1 MKVSPVSRRPEPG
14 TRPRFRHVLTAVSI
28 AVLAA
33 GMAVPTAVA
42 YESPTPSETMTATP
56 SSTASSTAS
65 ESATAT
71 PSSTASPTA
80 SESPTV
86 TPSATASPTATPAL
100 VNSAVP
106 TPGPVPTTCAG
117 PTVNS
122 DGNITFCLSAPQAT
136 VVELNFQNMFGLSP
150 AADAFAMSA
159 TTEGLWYLTVIPPAG
174 ANWYGYNFTV
184 NGAHVADPLNRNIWT
199 GTPGSFSRI
208 GAWSMVMVPGR
219 SAQYIA
225 QTNVTHGA
233 VSTIDYYSPLGQ
245 TQRRMT
251 VYTPPGYNGSKKYP
265 VLYLLHGA
273 GGNDTDWTVD
283 MRVNYILDN
292 LIAQRKASP
301 MIVVMPD
308 TNVGTNPSTTITE
321 DQFIN
326 DELLRTI
333 IPYIEHNYRT
343 LPGAKNRALAG
354 LSAGSFHSRNGLF
367 HAPTQFSY
375 YGFFS
380 NGGMTTAQI
389 TDLAVN
395 HRTLINKVVRAQRAG
410 DIKEIWITQGDEEP
424 QAIPGLD
431 IRLQPTLNFYDQNRI
446 KYTYVPGTDIDA
458 IYGHVW
464 DTWRKSI
471 FAFAPT
477 LFHR

>member
-1 MKVSPVSRRPEPG
+1 MEV
-14 TRPRFRHVLTAVSI
+14 RFRRLVAVVTTA
-28 AVLAA
+28 LLCAA
-33 GMAVPTAVA
+33 LVVVAGAGTPASASSKVFGVA
-42 YESPTPSETMTATP
+42 YQAPAPASTP
-56 SSTASSTAS
+56 
-65 ESATAT
+65 
-71 PSSTASPTA
+71 
-80 SESPTV
+80 
-86 TPSATASPTATPAL
+86 
-100 VNSAVP
+100 VNSATP

-122 DGNITFCLSAPQAT
+122 DGTITFCLSAPQAT
-136 VVELNFQNMFGLSP
+136 VVKLNFQNMFGLSP

-159 TTEGLWYLTVIPPAG
+159 TTGGLWYLTVIPPAG

-199 GTPGSFSRI
+199 GTPGSFSAI

-219 SAQYIA
+219 SAQYMA
-225 QTNVTHGA
+225 QTNGAHGA

-245 TQRRMT
+245 TERRMT

-326 DELLRTI
+326 EELLGTI

-343 LPGAKNRALAG
+343 RPGAKNRALAG

-367 HAPTQFSY
+367 RAPTEFSY

-395 HRTLINKVVRAQRAG
+395 HRKLIRKVVKAQRAG

-431 IRLQPTLNFYDQNRI
+431 VRLQPTLDFYDQNRI